1 MWTQTNYEA
10 APAAVHEGG
19 QARWERH
26 GQHALLL
33 ALRDSIIEYKPREK
47 ESELWPL
54 YKEWEIAANAKK
66 MIYFAKYFVGK

>member
-1 MWTQTNYEA
+1 VWTQTNYEA

-33 ALRDSIIEYKPREK
+33 AAGDSIIEYNPENKRE
-47 ESELWPL
+47 
-54 YKEWEIAANAKK
+54 IVAF
-66 MIYFAKYFVGK
+66 IGKLQPTLRK